1 MVFVRQAILED
12 LKQLSS
18 FDEWKQATEAS
29 IRAGECFVAGHDTE
43 IQAYGIFNHSFC
55 GRACAAVIF
64 VHPEHRR
71 AGLGSALIKHMESE
85 TGQNKLW
92 ISTNI
97 ENLAMQRTLQRLGY
111 RLAGVINNMAELPEL
126 FYFKMVEPARL
137 RR

>member
-12 LKQLSS
+12 LDPLSS

-29 IRAGECFVAGHDTE
+29 IRAGECLVAGHDTE

-64 VHPEHRR
+64 VHPTHRR
-71 AGLGSALIKHMESE
+71 TGLGSALIKHMESE
-85 TGQNKLW
+85 TDQEKLW
-92 ISTNI
+92 ISTNL

-126 FYFKMVEPARL
+126 FYFKVVDPGKR
-137 RR
+137 